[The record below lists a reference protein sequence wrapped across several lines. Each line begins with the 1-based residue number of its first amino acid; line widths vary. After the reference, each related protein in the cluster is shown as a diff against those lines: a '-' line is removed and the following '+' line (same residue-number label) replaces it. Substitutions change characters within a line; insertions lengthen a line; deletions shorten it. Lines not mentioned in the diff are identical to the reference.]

1 MSINTYMDDIDADID
16 ELINDIKNGD
26 KTIAQGVA
34 DLPGLSEDNMAEYIL
49 KISSKI
55 VENGFET
62 LTCVQRDV
70 MAHKDEKA
78 VESYS
83 SLLNSVVSAVDTIT
97 KMNLQQM
104 KQKAAKE
111 LKVMDIES
119 KEKIAAKKIDAGKES
134 GGGVLGGRNNILIA
148 TREDFFKMVKENSD
162 DIVDVTPED

>member
-1 MSINTYMDDIDADID
+1 MDDIDADIN
-16 ELINDIKNGD
+16 ELIEDIKNKD
-26 KTIAQGVA
+26 KTISQAISN
-34 DLPGLSEDNMAEYIL
+34 LPSLNEENMAEYIL

-62 LTCVQRDV
+62 LTCIQRDV

-83 SLLNSVVSAVDTIT
+83 ALLNSVVSAVDTIT
-97 KMNLQQM
+97 KLNLQQM
-104 KQKAAKE
+104 KQKSAKE

-119 KEKIAAKKIDAGKES
+119 KEKIAAKKLEAGKEC
-134 GGGVLGGRNNILIA
+134 GGNMLGGRNNILIT

>member
-1 MSINTYMDDIDADID
+1 MDDIDADID

-26 KTIAQGVA
+26 KSLAQGVA
-34 DLPGLSEDNMAEYIL
+34 ELPDLNESNMADYIMR
-49 KISSKI
+49 ITSKI

-70 MAHKDEKA
+70 MTHKDEKA

-83 SLLNSVVSAVDTIT
+83 ALLNSVVSAVDTIT
-97 KMNLQQM
+97 KLNLQQM

-119 KEKIAAKKIDAGKES
+119 KEKIATNKIEAGKS
-134 GGGVLGGRNNILIA
+134 DGGGLLGRGSHNNILIT

-162 DIVDVTPED
+162 AIDVTSESDD